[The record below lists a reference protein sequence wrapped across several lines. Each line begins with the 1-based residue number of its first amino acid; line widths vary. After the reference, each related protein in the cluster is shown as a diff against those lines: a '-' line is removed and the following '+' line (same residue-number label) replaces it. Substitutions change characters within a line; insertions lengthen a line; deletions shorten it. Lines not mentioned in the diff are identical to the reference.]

1 MDIHYLGGFL
11 SDKFG
16 SQDTRWYLW
25 TPGVVLVATV
35 PFGIAGYIAENL
47 VLVLVWFAPTI
58 LAGNFWQATS
68 FAQVQT
74 MAQLRMRS
82 MASAILLF
90 LINIIGLGFGP
101 WAVGILSDVLQP
113 IYGKDSLRWSL
124 CFFSLLNIWAGYHFY
139 RAGLRLAEDK
149 TLFETIQDEKP
160 G

>member
-1 MDIHYLGGFL
+1 
-11 SDKFG
+11 
-16 SQDTRWYLW
+16 
-25 TPGVVLVATV
+25 
-35 PFGIAGYIAENL
+35 
-47 VLVLVWFAPTI
+47 
-58 LAGNFWQATS
+58 
-68 FAQVQT
+68 
-74 MAQLRMRS
+74 

-124 CFFSLLNIWAGYHFY
+124 CLFSLINIWAGYHFY

-149 TLFETIQDEKP
+149 TLFETIKPEKL